1 MLSGSHALAH
11 CRMTR
16 FKKVASL
23 SSLPPGSSL
32 SVEVEGRSIALF
44 HAADGIRAVDAECTH
59 AGAPLCEG
67 ELEGDV
73 LTCPWHAATFD
84 VVSGKALSRP
94 ASLDLKTW
102 PVRVEGDDVLVDL
115 G

>member
-1 MLSGSHALAH
+1 MQ
-11 CRMTR
+11 R
-16 FKKVASL
+16 FLKVASL
-23 SSLPPGSSL
+23 TQLAPGQAL
-32 SVEVEGRSIALF
+32 AVQVAGKALALF
-44 HAADGIRAVDAECTH
+44 HADGAIRALDGECTH

-67 ELEGDV
+67 ELDGTV

-84 VVSGKALSRP
+84 LTSGKALSRP
-94 ASLDLKTW
+94 ATLDLRTY

>member
-1 MLSGSHALAH
+1 
-11 CRMTR
+11 MTR

-23 SSLPPGSSL
+23 ASLPPGATL
-32 SVEVEGRSIALF
+32 SVQVEGRSLALF
-44 HAADGIRAVDAECTH
+44 HAPGGIRAVEGECTH

-67 ELEGDV
+67 ELAGNV

-84 VVSGKALSRP
+84 VDTGKALTRP

>member
-1 MLSGSHALAH
+1 
-11 CRMTR
+11 MTR
-16 FKKVASL
+16 FQKVATL
-23 SSLPPGSSL
+23 SSLPPGAAL
-32 SVEVEGRSIALF
+32 SVEVDGRTIALF
-44 HAADGIRAVDAECTH
+44 HAEGGIRAVDGECTH

-67 ELEGDV
+67 ELEGSV

-84 VVSGKALSRP
+84 VVTGKALTRP

-102 PVRVEGDDVLVDL
+102 PVRVEGNDVLVDL